1 MKRLPDG
8 RVVLGGDV
16 PPVAMSFATTAW
28 NRTGVW
34 RSREPVFRDRTAPCS
49 AACPV
54 GEDIADQ
61 LRLAAQG
68 RIADAGEL
76 VLSVNPLP
84 ATTGRVCPHPCAAA
98 CNRRALDGA
107 VDIPGVE
114 RALGDALLVSGV
126 VLRPAAPLGLRAAVV
141 GAGPAG
147 LTAAH
152 RLALAGARVRLIA
165 PEDRPGGLLATGI
178 PPYRLPRAV
187 LDAEIARTL
196 ALGVAFEGGRGLG
209 AGLDLAA
216 LAAEHDAVVLAIGR
230 HAPRGLAVPGATSA
244 GVVDGLALLAQVHRG
259 QRAPP
264 GDAVAVI
271 GGGNTALD
279 CARTLARLGRRVT
292 IVYRRGR
299 ADMPAFADEIE
310 EALEEGIAIEEWLLP
325 AEVIARAGRA
335 RWVRMQRARPGAPDA
350 SGRPRPEPVPGA
362 DLVIPADLVVVAAGE
377 ELDLAALPVEL
388 VRSGAV
394 LADPTHATPL
404 ARVFAAGD
412 CLPGGGTVAHAIGS
426 GRRAA
431 DHVLASLGAV
441 PLPPGALAARGAA
454 PEVAGPDLIRPHWF
468 RPEPPV
474 GRGRVPPAER
484 LGHVAEVRDGFSPDD
499 ARAEAGRCLSCG
511 SCTGC
516 DVCFVLCPDRAV
528 IRGAPGGYGVD
539 RDRCKGCGV
548 CAEECPRG
556 AVDLVQAAAPVV
568 AEGPRG

>member
-1 MKRLPDG
+1 VRRLADG
-8 RVVLGGDV
+8 RVDLAGEI
-16 PPVAMSFATTAW
+16 PPVAMSVASTAW

-34 RSREPVFRDRTAPCS
+34 RSREPAFRDRTAPCA

-98 CNRRALDGA
+98 CNRARLEGA

-114 RALGDALLVSGV
+114 RAIGDALLAAGV
-126 VLRPAAPLGLRAAVV
+126 ALRPVSPVGLRAAVV

-147 LTAAH
+147 LAAAH
-152 RLALAGARVRLIA
+152 RLAMAGARVRLLA

-187 LDAEIARTL
+187 LDAEIGRIL
-196 ALGVAFEGGRGLG
+196 ALGVAFEGGRALG

-230 HAPRGLAVPGATSA
+230 HAPRPLGIPGASAA
-244 GVVDGLALLAQVHRG
+244 GVVDGLALLARVHRG
-259 QRAPP
+259 QPAPP
-264 GDAVAVI
+264 GDTVVVI

-279 CARTLARLGRRVT
+279 CARTLVRLGRRVT
-292 IVYRRGR
+292 IAYRRGR

-310 EALEEGIAIEEWLLP
+310 EALEEGIAIEAWLLP
-325 AEVIARAGRA
+325 AEVIARGGRA
-335 RWVRMQRARPGAPDA
+335 RWIRMQRARPGAPDA
-350 SGRPRPEPVPGA
+350 SGRRRPEAIPGA

-377 ELDLAALPVEL
+377 ELDVAALPPEL
-388 VRSGAV
+388 VRGGAV
-394 LADPTHATPL
+394 VADGAYATVL

-412 CLPGGGTVAHAIGS
+412 CLAGGGTVAHAIGS

-431 DHVLASLGAV
+431 DHVLATLGVAPV
-441 PLPPGALAARGAA
+441 PPGPVAARGAA
-454 PEVAGPDLIRPHWF
+454 AEVAGPELVRPHWF
-468 RPEPPV
+468 PPAPPV
-474 GRGRVPPAER
+474 GRARVLPAER
-484 LGHVAEVRDGFSPDD
+484 LGGGAEVRAGFAPDD
-499 ARAEAGRCLSCG
+499 ARAEAARCLSCG

-516 DVCFVLCPDRAV
+516 DVCFLLCPDRAV
-528 IRGAPGGYGVD
+528 VRGAPGAYDVD
-539 RDRCKGCGV
+539 RARCKGCGV
-548 CAEECPRG
+548 CVEECPRG
-556 AVDLVQAAAPVV
+556 AVDLVAASP
-568 AEGPRG
+568 GPEASRG